1 MATRAFLIWFALLI
15 GAVGNGAFR
24 EAILVPRLGVIA
36 AQAVSTLML
45 SVFIVVLG
53 WFALPW
59 IRPESVRQA
68 WAIGAGWLTLTLA
81 FEFLAG
87 HYVFGKAWS
96 VLLEDYDVG
105 AGRTWVLV
113 LVVTTL
119 TPMVTFVQREMW
131 RALP

>member
-1 MATRAFLIWFALLI
+1 MATRAFLTWLVLLI

-24 EAILVPRLGVIA
+24 EAVLGPRLGVAA

-53 WFALPW
+53 WLALPW
-59 IRPESVRQA
+59 IRPESVRHA
-68 WAIGAGWLTLTLA
+68 WAIGAGWLALTLA

-87 HYVFGKAWS
+87 HYLFGKAWS
-96 VLLEDYDVG
+96 VLLEDYDVR

-113 LVVTTL
+113 LVVTAL
-119 TPMVTFVQREMW
+119 TPIVMFVQGGMGRVQH
-131 RALP
+131 

>member
-1 MATRAFLIWFALLI
+1 MAARAFLTWFVLLI
-15 GAVGNGAFR
+15 GAVANGAFR
-24 EAILVPRLGVIA
+24 EMVLVPRLGVTA

-59 IRPESVRQA
+59 IRPESVRHA
-68 WAIGAGWLTLTLA
+68 WAVGAGWLALTLA

-87 HYVFGKAWS
+87 HYLFGKAWS
-96 VLLEDYDVG
+96 VLLEDYDVR

-113 LVVTTL
+113 LVVTAL
-119 TPMVTFVQREMW
+119 TPIVMFVQGAMGRVA
-131 RALP
+131 R